1 MKHIQFASPR
11 VVEHIPEKVAAL
23 DRANKRL
30 ARLLPDEFFRCVL
43 LSQRMSRV
51 ACAKSYSAAPRI
63 KTVKGKLSSH
73 TGKVSPPSASMRPA
87 NGCSTCPI
95 GAEHYRGRIPEG
107 VPAVAPL
114 VPHASAGLVA
124 VSPGDREE
132 AALAW
137 RHTEWALAQDV
148 ADAAKAV
155 ERIKGD

>member
-1 MKHIQFASPR
+1 MERVVQAMKHIQFASPKQ
-11 VVEHIPEKVAAL
+11 VEHIPEKVAAL

-30 ARLLPDEFFRCVL
+30 TRLLPAEFFRCVL

-51 ACAKSYSAAPRI
+51 ACAKSWHASPRVH
-63 KTVKGKLSSH
+63 TVKGKLSSH

-114 VPHASAGLVA
+114 VPHASAGTSTSTATMRRDLGITA
-124 VSPGDREE
+124 TRSQGLRK
-132 AALAW
+132 
-137 RHTEWALAQDV
+137 R
-148 ADAAKAV
+148 
-155 ERIKGD
+155 